1 VKLLKKFVMAKTARM
16 VVGVGAGAAA
26 ARETAS
32 SEAVVVRAAR
42 RADLEQI
49 VALEQSCFTAY
60 NLSRRRL
67 QYLQAR
73 PSAVFLA
80 AEVGGRVV
88 GEAIALVRRHKQSVS
103 GRTYSLAVDP
113 ACRGK
118 GIGERLMRAMID
130 ELGRRGARRIYL
142 EVEASNVAA
151 QRLYQRMGFKIIGTL
166 SGYYGEGRDGV
177 HMMLETETTAIAPVL
192 PAVAA

>member
-1 VKLLKKFVMAKTARM
+1 SLAS
-16 VVGVGAGAAA
+16 
-26 ARETAS
+26 TAS
-32 SEAVVVRAAR
+32 LAAEAASPRQREDPVVVRAAR
-42 RADLEQI
+42 RGDLDQI
-49 VALEQSCFTAY
+49 ATLERSCFTAY

-113 ACRGK
+113 ASRGK
-118 GIGERLMRAMID
+118 GIGEKLMRAMID
-130 ELGRRGARRIYL
+130 ELDRRGVRRVYL
-142 EVEASNVAA
+142 EVAASNLAA
-151 QRLYQRMGFKIIGTL
+151 QRLYERIGFKAVGSL
-166 SGYYGEGRDGV
+166 PGYYGQGRDGV
-177 HMMLETETTAIAPVL
+177 HMMFE
-192 PAVAA
+192 VAATMFTTPVPVAA